1 MTDEERKIIKNFE
14 ARVRSLILQYQDMQK
29 EVSALNATI
38 AEKNDEIRRLHVE
51 VSQCKDD
58 YIHLKT
64 ARMIEVTDS
73 DVKEAKARITR
84 LVREVNRCIG
94 LLSSEQAE

>member
-38 AEKNDEIRRLHVE
+38 AEKNDEIRRLQVE

-58 YIHLKT
+58 YKHLKT

>member
-38 AEKNDEIRRLHVE
+38 AEKNDEI
-51 VSQCKDD
+51 SQCKED
-58 YIHLKT
+58 YIPLKT